1 MNSVER
7 FIGGLTTGVLSAS
20 NMLINK
26 CLRLWKRLESWLPAS
41 QKRTETKSTMPLE
54 MCSSLSLSSLPSST
68 SIQSH
73 PSIKFMTSSA
83 NAPDK
88 PSTVSSSRT
97 NQTKTDM
104 ATKEQNE
111 ILVLRSK
118 IAYVSGLLQG
128 LSMKESLNER
138 MKETLIRAIDRINE

>member
-54 MCSSLSLSSLPSST
+54 TFSSLSSSSLPSST
-68 SIQSH
+68 SIQLH

-83 NAPDK
+83 NAQDK

-128 LSMKESLNER
+128 LSMKESLNEK